1 MKAAAAAMMLL
12 LALVV
17 AAAAAAAARP
27 DGGSSAAATTTVGT
41 LGRGHGGGRTWR
53 DHHGHGGTRSP
64 LAGLTECV
72 TVCGSGVTKC
82 MLDCYKPAV
91 SFDPLQLPV
100 CLLKCT
106 NDAMVCGSGCAT
118 NL

>member
-1 MKAAAAAMMLL
+1 MKAAVATLL

-17 AAAAAAAARP
+17 AAAATRP
-27 DGGSSAAATTTVGT
+27 DGSSTTVTTAAAGP
-41 LGRGHGGGRTWR
+41 GHGGGRHQRGATWR
-53 DHHGHGGTRSP
+53 DHHDGNRSP

-72 TVCGSGVTKC
+72 TVCGSGVTRC
-82 MLDCYKPAV
+82 MLNCYKPGIT
-91 SFDPLQLPV
+91 FDPIQLPV

-106 NDAMVCGSGCAT
+106 NDAMVCGSACAT